1 MTVPVFVTPER
12 IATTWPPG
20 SRRVGWSIRGDWRMA
35 GNNPP
40 WTLPPLRRNEV
51 MVTLGEEK

>member
-12 IATTWPPG
+12 ITTTWLAQG
-20 SRRVGWSIRGDWRMA
+20 AGLKHKGDWRGGKQSVLDA
-35 GNNPP
+35 
-40 WTLPPLRRNEV
+40 TAACNEV